1 MRLRFAVVFE
11 RLPNNYG
18 AYVPDLPGCISTG
31 ETWDEMQQMIREAI
45 SFHIEGMLE
54 DGEPVPESRTSVQ
67 EAMSYHAGLLSENGW
82 QVRNRTRPSRWS
94 RWKYKLDRPV
104 QSRLERAVR
113 KGL

>member
-1 MRLRFAVVFE
+1 MRLSYAVVFE

-54 DGEPVPESRTSVQ
+54 DGEPVPESRMSMQ
-67 EAMSYHAGLLSENGW
+67 EAMSYHAGLLSKNGAAGAESDTTIAM
-82 QVRNRTRPSRWS
+82 VDVEVAAISPGATR
-94 RWKYKLDRPV
+94 
-104 QSRLERAVR
+104 A
-113 KGL
+113 

>member
-11 RLPNNYG
+11 RLPNNYD

-54 DGEPVPESRTSVQ
+54 DGEPVPESRMSVQ
-67 EAMSYHAGLLSENGW
+67 EAISYHSGLLSENGGAGTESDAT
-82 QVRNRTRPSRWS
+82 VAMVEVEVPAKSPGAIT
-94 RWKYKLDRPV
+94 
-104 QSRLERAVR
+104 A
-113 KGL
+113 